1 VKSASF
7 NNLNSFVKGWFIN
20 ESICQGVINYFE
32 NNKQL
37 HVQGR
42 TTNGVNEVVKKSTD
56 LGIKLGD
63 DLPPELK
70 LYFDAQYEVL
80 NEYKK
85 LFPQLDKLIGA
96 WNINEGANIQK
107 YLPNEGYFAVHCEN
121 LAIVSSSRMLVF
133 STFLNNVND
142 GGETEFPD
150 EQLRVKAETGL
161 TIFFPPAWT
170 HPHRGIVSP
179 TQTKYII
186 TGWYSFA
193 F

>member
-1 VKSASF
+1 MKSASF
-7 NNLNSFVKGWFIN
+7 NNLNSFVKGWFID
-20 ESICQGVINYFE
+20 ESICQGVIDYFE

-37 HVQGR
+37 HLQG
-42 TTNGVNEVVKKSTD
+42 TTTGGVDETVKKSTD
-56 LGIKLGD
+56 LGMQVND
-63 DLPPELK
+63 DLPIALK
-70 LYFDAQYEVL
+70 SYFDAQYEVL

-85 LFPQLDKLIGA
+85 LFPQLDKLIGR
-96 WNINEGANIQK
+96 WTITEGANIQK

-121 LAIVSSSRMLVF
+121 LTIASSSRMLVF
-133 STFLNNVND
+133 STFLNNVDD

-150 EQLRVKAETGL
+150 EQLRVKAEAGL

-193 F
+193 Y

>member
-7 NNLNSFVKGWFIN
+7 NNLNSFVKGWFID
-20 ESICQGVINYFE
+20 ESICQGVIDYFE

-37 HVQGR
+37 HLQG
-42 TTNGVNEVVKKSTD
+42 TTTGGVDETVKKSTD
-56 LGIKLGD
+56 LGMQVND
-63 DLPPELK
+63 DLPIALK
-70 LYFDAQYEVL
+70 SYFDAQYEVL

-85 LFPQLDKLIGA
+85 LFPQLDKLIGR
-96 WNINEGANIQK
+96 WTITEGANIQK

-121 LAIVSSSRMLVF
+121 LTIASSSRMLVF
-133 STFLNNVND
+133 STFLNNVDD

-150 EQLRVKAETGL
+150 EQLRVKAEAGL

-193 F
+193 Y

>member
-1 VKSASF
+1 MKQASF
-7 NNLNSFVKGWFIN
+7 NNFNSFVKGWFID
-20 ESICQGVINYFE
+20 ESICQGVIDYFE

-37 HVQGR
+37 HVQG
-42 TTNGVNEVVKKSTD
+42 TTTGGVDETVKKSTD
-56 LGIKLGD
+56 LGMQVND
-63 DLPPELK
+63 DLPIALK
-70 LYFDAQYEVL
+70 SYFNAQYEVL

-85 LFPQLDKLIGA
+85 LFPQLDKLIGR
-96 WNINEGANIQK
+96 WTITEGANIQK

-121 LAIVSSSRMLVF
+121 LTIASSSRMLVF
-133 STFLNNVND
+133 STFLNNVDD

-150 EQLRVKAETGL
+150 EQLRVKAEAGL

-193 F
+193 Y